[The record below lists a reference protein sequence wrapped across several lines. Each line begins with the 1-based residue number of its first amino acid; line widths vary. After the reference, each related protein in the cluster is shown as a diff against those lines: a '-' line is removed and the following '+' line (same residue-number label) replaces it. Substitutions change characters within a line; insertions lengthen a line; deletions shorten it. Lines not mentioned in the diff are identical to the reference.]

1 MGENPEVEQVPRA
14 HCQDTEGV
22 FCSRSLSISYELHPE
37 PKSGTIQLPLLL
49 IGSQI
54 ITQLVTHATGFG
66 PIK

>member
-1 MGENPEVEQVPRA
+1 MSKSQGHTARTRKVFSAAEACPRF
-14 HCQDTEGV
+14 T
-22 FCSRSLSISYELHPE
+22 ISYELHPE